1 MNNEII
7 QELKNAIEELKL
19 DILDKQEQLNLLL
32 NQYQQLTGVEFEN
45 KENIEN

>member
-32 NQYQQLTGVEFEN
+32 NQYQQLTSIEFEN

>member
-32 NQYQQLTGVEFEN
+32 NQYQKLTGIEFEN
-45 KENIEN
+45 QENVEN